1 MYHESN
7 KAITCAHTTFTPISN
22 GASITGTPALSQNSQ
37 LLPVEYST
45 AQQEYLQRRSVPHL
59 IEQQAAATPEA
70 IALVAGKERLSYQE
84 LNRRA
89 NQLAHYLRML
99 GVGPETLVGCCIE
112 RSLDLV
118 VALLG
123 ILKAGGA
130 YVPLDPTY
138 PAERL
143 SFMLKDAQAPVLVT
157 KHDLISRFDDEDAHI
172 ICLDTDAATLARQR
186 ETAPVSLINLHH
198 LAYVIYTSGSTGQPK
213 GVQITHKGLLN
224 LVRWHWRAF
233 AVTAADRATQLT
245 SPAFDAT
252 GWELWPYLTIGA
264 RIYLPDE
271 ETRVTPTALRD
282 WLIDQDITITFLP
295 TLLAESVMALDWPSS
310 ISLRLL
316 LTGADT
322 LQRYPSPALPF
333 TLVNNYGPTEATV
346 VTTSGI
352 VPPTAEPDGPPSIGR
367 PIDHA
372 QTYILDDCLQPVPIG
387 TPGELYIG
395 GTGLARGYHNRP
407 ELTAERFIA
416 HPFSKDPGA
425 RLYKTGDLARFLP
438 DGQIAFLGRSDH
450 QIKIRGFRIE
460 PDEIVARL
468 NSHPAIK
475 MSVVMA
481 REDTAGEKRLVAY
494 IVPAKG
500 ATLTISNLRE
510 TLSTHLPDYMI
521 PTAFVPVETLPTT
534 PNGKVDR
541 AALPAPDTGN
551 TLRDGEIAEPRT
563 PIEEKIA
570 AIIAK
575 LLETERVGS
584 DENFF
589 MLGGHS
595 LLGTQVI
602 ARIAE
607 TFGID
612 LPLRTLFDAPTVRS
626 LSAEIERLILLKLQ
640 TLSDEEALYMLAS
653 TANTGNGA
661 RLSKET
667 YTH

>member
-1 MYHESN
+1 MYSESN
-7 KAITCAHTTFTPISN
+7 KATTCAHTTFTTISN
-22 GASITGTPALSQNSQ
+22 GASIPGAPALTKNDR
-37 LLPVEYST
+37 LLPVEYHP
-45 AQQEYLQRRSVPHL
+45 AQQEHLQRRSVPLL

-70 IALVAGKERLSYQE
+70 IALVAGKERLSYRD

-89 NQLAHYLRML
+89 NQLAHYLRKL
-99 GVGPETLVGCCIE
+99 GVGPEKLVGCCLD

-130 YVPLDPTY
+130 YVPLDPAY
-138 PAERL
+138 PPERL
-143 SFMLKDAQAPVLVT
+143 SFMLKDAQTPVLIT
-157 KHDLISRFDDEDAHI
+157 KHGLISSFDGEDTQI
-172 ICLDTDAATLARQR
+172 ICLDTDAETLAQQK
-186 ETAPVSLINLHH
+186 ETAPVSLLHLHH

-252 GWELWPYLTIGA
+252 GWELWPYLATGA

-282 WLIDQDITITFLP
+282 WLIDEDITITFLP
-295 TLLAESVMALDWPSS
+295 TLLAESVLDLDWPSPV
-310 ISLRLL
+310 SLRLL
-316 LTGADT
+316 LTGADK

-352 VPPTAEPDGPPSIGR
+352 VPPTEQPDAPPSIGR

-395 GTGLARGYHNRP
+395 GAGLARGYHNRP
-407 ELTAERFIA
+407 ELTAEKFIA
-416 HPFSKDPGA
+416 HPFSKEPGA

-438 DGQIAFLGRSDH
+438 DGQIAFLGRADH

-460 PDEIVARL
+460 PDEIAVRL
-468 NSHPAIK
+468 NSHSAIK
-475 MSVVMA
+475 MSFVMA
-481 REDTAGEKRLVAY
+481 REDTPGDKRLVAY
-494 IVPAKG
+494 IVPAEG
-500 ATLTISNLRE
+500 ASLSVSNLRA
-510 TLSTHLPDYMI
+510 TLSVHLPDYML
-521 PTAFVPVETLPTT
+521 PTAFVLLATLPTT

-541 AALPAPDTGN
+541 AALPAPHAGN

-570 AIIAK
+570 AIIAR

-612 LPLRTLFDAPTVRS
+612 LPLRVLFDAPTVRS

-640 TLSDEEALYMLAS
+640 ALSDEEALHMLAS
-653 TANTGNGA
+653 APNINNS
-661 RLSKET
+661 RLSEET

>member
-1 MYHESN
+1 MYSESN
-7 KAITCAHTTFTPISN
+7 KPIIDAHTTFTAISA
-22 GASITGTPALSQNSQ
+22 GASIANTPAFPKNGQR
-37 LLPVEYST
+37 LPVEYHT

-59 IEQQAAATPEA
+59 IEQQAEATPDA
-70 IALVAGKERLSYQE
+70 IALVAGKERLSYRE

-89 NQLAHYLRML
+89 NQLAHYLKTL
-99 GVGPETLVGCCIE
+99 GVGPEILVGCCID
-112 RSLDLV
+112 RSPEMV
-118 VALLG
+118 VGLLG

-130 YVPLDPTY
+130 YMPLDPTY
-138 PAERL
+138 PPERL

-157 KHDLISRFDDEDAHI
+157 KHGLTSSFDYRDTHI
-172 ICLDTDAATLARQR
+172 ICLDTDAETLAQQK
-186 ETAPVSLINLHH
+186 ETAPVSMSNLDH

-264 RIYLPDE
+264 RIYFPDE
-271 ETRVTPTALRD
+271 ETRVMPTALRD

-295 TLLAESVMALDWPSS
+295 TMLAESVMALDWPSHV
-310 ISLRLL
+310 SLRFL
-316 LTGADT
+316 LTGADK
-322 LQRYPSPALPF
+322 LQRYPSSALPF

-352 VPPTAEPDGPPSIGR
+352 VPPNEQPDGPPSIGR

-395 GTGLARGYHNRP
+395 GIGLARGYHNRP
-407 ELTAERFIA
+407 ELTAEKFIP
-416 HPFSKDPGA
+416 HPFSKQLGA

-438 DGQIAFLGRSDH
+438 DGQIAFLGRSDQ

-468 NSHPAIK
+468 NAHPAIK
-475 MSVVMA
+475 MSIVVA
-481 REDTAGEKRLVAY
+481 REDTLGDKRLVAY
-494 IVPAKG
+494 IVPAEN
-500 ATLTISNLRE
+500 ASLTVSNLRE
-510 TLSTHLPDYMI
+510 TLSAHLPDYMI
-521 PTAFVPVETLPTT
+521 PAAFVLLETLPTT

-541 AALPAPDTGN
+541 DALPAPNTDN
-551 TLRDGEIAEPRT
+551 TLRDGEIVEPRT
-563 PIEEKIA
+563 PIEEKVA
-570 AIIAK
+570 AIIAR
-575 LLETERVGS
+575 LLEKEQVGS

-626 LSAEIERLILLKLQ
+626 LSAEVERLILLKLQ
-640 TLSDEEALYMLAS
+640 TLSDEEALRMLVSAS
-653 TANTGNGA
+653 NEDNSS
-661 RLSKET
+661 RLSEET

>member
-1 MYHESN
+1 M
-7 KAITCAHTTFTPISN
+7 
-22 GASITGTPALSQNSQ
+22 TGVPALSKNSQ
-37 LLPVEYST
+37 LLPVEYYT
-45 AQQEYLQRRSVPHL
+45 AQQEHLQRRSVPLL
-59 IEQQAAATPEA
+59 IEKQAEATPEA
-70 IALVAGKERLSYQE
+70 IALVAGHERLSYHE

-89 NQLAHYLRML
+89 NQLAHYLRTL
-99 GVGPETLVGCCIE
+99 GVGPETLVGCCID

-138 PAERL
+138 PPERL
-143 SFMLKDAQAPVLVT
+143 SFMLKDAQTPVLVT
-157 KHDLISRFDDEDAHI
+157 KHDLISSFDPQHTHS
-172 ICLDTDAATLARQR
+172 ICLDTDAEMLAQQK
-186 ETAPVSLINLHH
+186 ETAPVSMINLHH

-224 LVRWHWRAF
+224 LVRWHRRAF

-252 GWELWPYLTIGA
+252 GWELWPYLTLGA
-264 RIYLPDE
+264 RIYFPDE

-282 WLIDQDITITFLP
+282 WLIEQDITITFLP
-295 TLLAESVMALDWPSS
+295 TLLAESVMALDWPSP

-316 LTGADT
+316 LTGADK
-322 LQRYPSPALPF
+322 LQHYPSSALPF

-352 VPPTAEPDGPPSIGR
+352 VSPTERSDTPPSIGR

-395 GTGLARGYHNRP
+395 GAGLARGYHNRP
-407 ELTAERFIA
+407 ELTAEKFIA
-416 HPFSKDPGA
+416 HPFSKEPGA

-438 DGQIAFLGRSDH
+438 NGQLAFLGRTDH

-460 PDEIVARL
+460 PDEIVSRL
-468 NSHPAIK
+468 NSHSAIK
-475 MSVVMA
+475 MSFVMA
-481 REDTAGEKRLVAY
+481 REDTPGDKRLVAY
-494 IVPAKG
+494 IVSAEG
-500 ATLTISNLRE
+500 ASLSVSNLRA
-510 TLSTHLPDYMI
+510 TLSVHLPDYML
-521 PTAFVPVETLPTT
+521 PTAFVLLATLPTT

-541 AALPAPDTGN
+541 DALPAPDTSN
-551 TLRDGEIAEPRT
+551 TLRDGVIAEPRT

-570 AIIAK
+570 AIIAR
-575 LLETERVGS
+575 LLEIERVGS

-602 ARIAE
+602 AHIAE
-607 TFGID
+607 TFGVD
-612 LPLRTLFDAPTVRS
+612 LPLRVLFDAPTVRS

-640 TLSDEEALYMLAS
+640 ALSDEDALHMLTSAP
-653 TANTGNGA
+653 NINNG
-661 RLSKET
+661 RLSEET